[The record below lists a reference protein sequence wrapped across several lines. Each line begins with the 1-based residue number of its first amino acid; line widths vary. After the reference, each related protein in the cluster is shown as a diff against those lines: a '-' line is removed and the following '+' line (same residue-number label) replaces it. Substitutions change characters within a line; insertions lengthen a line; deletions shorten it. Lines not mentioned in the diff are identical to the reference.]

1 MGTSSVEQTVE
12 TRDLNEAIALL
23 MRWWGI
29 FEAPA
34 HVDRAP
40 FLEQL
45 FTADVEI
52 DIAGTKASGRDQVT
66 AGILALPQVGRR
78 SHELTG
84 VDLSPLNQST
94 VAMTAR
100 FFYQV
105 EDEDGS
111 LRSAE
116 GRYDIELLREPD
128 GRLFI
133 KKISGNVGTPIERPS
148 FVESYVVNRAKAA
161 IFEFQSFVDSLDP
174 EHPVLPDILLD
185 GAEFYNLGDVA
196 SSAEDPD
203 APPSA
208 PVKGIEELKQR
219 CAEAAKLLRHNE
231 HRALEDF
238 SLEPLG
244 DDRYQVAAQFDWHG
258 ETMTGNLLETHHP
271 RHWILKDT
279 GERFMKIETLLP

>member
-1 MGTSSVEQTVE
+1 MGTSSAGQTVE
-12 TRDLNEAIALL
+12 SRDLNEAIALL

-40 FLEQL
+40 FLERL
-45 FTADVEI
+45 FTSDVEI
-52 DIAGTKASGRDQVT
+52 NIAGTKASGRDQVT
-66 AGILALPQVGRR
+66 AGILAMPQVGRR
-78 SHELTG
+78 SHDLID
-84 VDLSPLNQST
+84 VDLSPLDQNI

-100 FFYQV
+100 FFYQI
-105 EDEDGS
+105 EEEDGS

-116 GRYDIELLREPD
+116 GSYDIELFREAD

-133 KKISGNVGTPIERPS
+133 KKVSGDVGTPIERPS
-148 FVESYVVNRAKAA
+148 FVESYIVNRAKAA

-174 EHPVLPDILLD
+174 DHPVLPDIILD
-185 GAEFYNLGDVA
+185 GAEFHNLGDVA
-196 SSAEDPD
+196 SSAEDPG
-203 APPSA
+203 APPSV
-208 PVKGIEELKQR
+208 PVKGLEELKAR

-238 SLEPLG
+238 SLEALG
-244 DDRYQVAAQFDWHG
+244 ADRYQVAAQFDWHG

-279 GERFMKIETLLP
+279 GERFMKVETLLP